1 MNIQQRAIIGA
12 TVVAAFFYLQIPRLN
27 SKNNLTNDE
36 LQGKINT
43 AKQSFVEAETKILGS
58 TPIPDDTPLIPH
70 PDPEKCVCKG
80 TGKIIQGDGHI
91 RPCPYHGE
99 KEPPPTT
106 ERTTKKRRRLFRR
119 N

>member
-1 MNIQQRAIIGA
+1 MNTRQRAMIGVAVMA
-12 TVVAAFFYLQIPRLN
+12 TFIFLQIPPQN
-27 SKNNLTNDE
+27 SKINLTNDE

-91 RPCPYHGE
+91 TPCPYHGE
-99 KEPPPTT
+99 KESPPTT
-106 ERTTKKRRRLFRR
+106 GTTKKRRRLFRR